1 MLSSSLQQPS
11 SGKPYVPPGQ
21 PRMPGIGKL
30 HVRPPTPAPRSPR
43 KACEGKGP
51 AGGTQSCQGW
61 SLWETELIFFFKTCP
76 DKVLLFRRNPNTLS
90 RNPMNKG

>member
-30 HVRPPTPAPRSPR
+30 HVPPTPPR
-43 KACEGKGP
+43 KACGGKGP
-51 AGGTQSCQGW
+51 AGGTQSRQGW
-61 SLWETELIFFFKTCP
+61 SLWERELIFLKTCP
-76 DKVLLFRRNPNTLS
+76 DKVLLFAEILTRFPEIL
-90 RNPMNKG
+90 